1 MLTAVSYQRTQ
12 LFYSPVVGWEA
23 ALVFYTSHMVQSDQK
38 FTQEKY
44 LCIAYIIIVSKS
56 DFIVQFS
63 IIIVILE
70 VNQLM
75 YSSETASN

>member
-1 MLTAVSYQRTQ
+1 
-12 LFYSPVVGWEA
+12 
-23 ALVFYTSHMVQSDQK
+23 MVQSDQK